1 MWLRTF
7 VFSSLRV
14 TAGIYFVH
22 YILGKAA
29 QKTHPC
35 HLNELAPCLRI
46 EWNLYVSTIWDTVL
60 EDKSRISS
68 LQEKTISEKHRERNK
83 TKATRDDTRMCCPV
97 EGFRKFYYR
106 SRIAQKK
113 EDSAVCNP
121 ELSVAHSSGQSTNE
135 YHDWNL
141 KERANMSTVT
151 PLLLPN
157 NRLSLVLARLTPIM
171 LMWRIGWAANSIPI
185 YIQQH
190 VTLHSLF
197 IYGNCSTCFGW

>member
-7 VFSSLRV
+7 VSSSLRL

-35 HLNELAPCLRI
+35 HLNELAACLRI
-46 EWNLYVSTIWDTVL
+46 EWNLYVSTIWDTVS

-68 LQEKTISEKHRERNK
+68 LQETISGKHRERNK
-83 TKATRDDTRMCCPV
+83 TKATRDNTSMCCPV

-106 SRIAQKK
+106 SRIVQMK
-113 EDSAVCNP
+113 EDRAVCNP
-121 ELSVAHSSGQSTNE
+121 ELSAAHSSGQSRNK

-151 PLLLPN
+151 PVFLPN
-157 NRLSLVLARLTPIM
+157 NRLSLVLARLKE
-171 LMWRIGWAANSIPI
+171 
-185 YIQQH
+185 
-190 VTLHSLF
+190 SLNWLVRF
-197 IYGNCSTCFGW
+197 VINRD